1 MQTKYAVS
9 VEDLK
14 GGVNVYNY
22 GEYMKIDK
30 EFQSLI
36 FPLSNDEYILLEQN
50 IIRDGCRDALVV
62 WKEEDI
68 LLDGHNR
75 YKICQKHKI
84 DYKIK
89 IISLSDRTA
98 AEDWID
104 SNQLGRRNL
113 SPDMMRLIRGRL
125 YNRLKEAKGGDIR
138 TKIPKGQNEPL
149 ALSHK
154 TAIKIAKQQGV
165 SPMTVRRDGEFAKQV
180 EAKPELMKAIKERV
194 PVKKVIKE
202 MHKENSIPSVI
213 SAVVQWRNFLHQEL
227 NLIVLLPIRHIRRN
241 SFISMRNLQN
251 YRSQFLL

>member
-1 MQTKYAVS
+1 MNVLFAQLVIAQF
-9 VEDLK
+9 D
-14 GGVNVYNY
+14 GVNVYNY

-89 IISLSDRTA
+89 IISLSDRAT

-149 ALSHK
+149 ALSRQLPRPQGAWLES
-154 TAIKIAKQQGV
+154 TIAGPLRIAMPGDSYGSLTGPCSTDFSV
-165 SPMTVRRDGEFAKQV
+165 V
-180 EAKPELMKAIKERV
+180 ERM
-194 PVKKVIKE
+194 
-202 MHKENSIPSVI
+202 
-213 SAVVQWRNFLHQEL
+213 
-227 NLIVLLPIRHIRRN
+227 
-241 SFISMRNLQN
+241 
-251 YRSQFLL
+251 